1 MDNKKSKL
9 VLIAFLAEILLAGG
23 NGVAIRFSNRE
34 LAPFWGAGIRFTI
47 ASILLLLAM
56 RALNLKFPKGNNFQ
70 GAVLYGVLQF
80 AGAFGFFYF
89 ALVQIQAGF
98 GQTILALVPLA
109 TLLLAVAQGQERFRR
124 DGLIGTALALTG
136 LLIISLD
143 PQRQAI
149 PLIHLLAALA
159 SVICFAQ
166 ALIVV
171 RRLPSFNPI
180 SLNGIGMAAGA
191 PVLLIGSIILG
202 EPLTIPQQPA
212 TWWALAYVTLVGS
225 VVVFLL
231 HVFVAQSWKA
241 SRAAYVMV
249 AIPLVTVILSSWL
262 DNERITF
269 GLVLGGIMILGGVYF
284 GALRN

>member
-1 MDNKKSKL
+1 MENRRTKL
-9 VLIAFLAEILLAGG
+9 VLIAFLVEILLAGG

-34 LAPFWGAGIRFTI
+34 LAPIWGAGLRFSL

-56 RALNLKFPKGNNFQ
+56 RAKKLKVPKGRHLQ
-70 GAVLYGVLQF
+70 GAVMYGVLQF

-89 ALVQIQAGF
+89 ALVYIQAGL

-124 DGLIGTALALTG
+124 VGLIGTALALTG

-143 PQRQAI
+143 PRRQAV
-149 PLIHLLAALA
+149 PLIAYVAALA

-166 ALIVV
+166 ALVVV
-171 RRLPSFNPI
+171 RRFPSINPVA
-180 SLNGIGMAAGA
+180 LNSVGMAAGA
-191 PVLLIGSIILG
+191 PVLLIASVILG
-202 EPLTIPQQPA
+202 EPRAIPQQPE

-231 HVFVAQSWKA
+231 HVYVAQNWMA

-249 AIPLVTVILSSWL
+249 AIPLVTVVLSSWL
-262 DNERITF
+262 DNEPITV
-269 GLVLGGIMILGGVYF
+269 GLLLGGILIIGGVYF
-284 GALRN
+284 GALQE